1 MRINH
6 LHLVARK
13 MNIRVQPTSPELMV
27 ATVENSDFN

>member
-1 MRINH
+1 MEISH
-6 LHLVARK
+6 LQLVARK

>member
-13 MNIRVQPTSPELMV
+13 LNIGFQPTSPELMV